1 MTPKNKK
8 EENIE
13 SESQE
18 EPAQKT
24 EKKEKSPGKYV
35 FECQKCGECC
45 EKKDS
50 VIVSMADLQRWSE
63 DVTLPSLFQYLTL
76 EVKDGDYVQ
85 ISLMNAESEEGESE
99 SGCVMYDKEN
109 KICNIYF
116 SMPLYCK
123 SFPLGYD
130 GDKYFLK
137 DASCPGI
144 GKGVMS
150 EKSLGEARK
159 IAKDDFEARVSTAL
173 LLPVIHGLTF
183 KFIMEQ
189 SKKHIENLTEN
200 QKEKLRGVL
209 GEDEG
214 EYDAN

>member
-1 MTPKNKK
+1 
-8 EENIE
+8 
-13 SESQE
+13 
-18 EPAQKT
+18 
-24 EKKEKSPGKYV
+24 
-35 FECQKCGECC
+35 
-45 EKKDS
+45 
-50 VIVSMADLQRWSE
+50 MADLQRWNE

-85 ISLMNAESEEGESE
+85 ISLKKPETVKGKTEA
-99 SGCVMYDKEN
+99 GCPMYDKEN

-137 DASCPGI
+137 GSSCPGI
-144 GKGVMS
+144 GRGVMS
-150 EKSLGEARK
+150 EKSLAEARK
-159 IAKDDFEARVSTAL
+159 NAKEDFEARVSTTL

-189 SKKHIENLTEN
+189 SKKHIDNLTED
-200 QKEKLRGVL
+200 QKEKLRDVL
-209 GEDEG
+209 GKDEV
-214 EYDAN
+214 ENDAG

>member
-1 MTPKNKK
+1 MTPENQK
-8 EENIE
+8 EENKE

-18 EPAQKT
+18 KPTQKT
-24 EKKEKSPGKYV
+24 ERKEKGPGKYV

-45 EKKDS
+45 ENKES

-85 ISLMNAESEEGESE
+85 ISLMKGESKE
-99 SGCVMYDKEN
+99 GISEPGCPMYDKEN
-109 KICNIYF
+109 KICDIYF
-116 SMPLYCK
+116 SMPLYCR

-144 GKGVMS
+144 GKGAMS
-150 EKSLGEARK
+150 EKSLSEARK
-159 IAKDDFEARVSTAL
+159 SAKDDFDERVSTAL

-189 SKKHIENLTEN
+189 SKKHIESLTED
-200 QKEKLRGVL
+200 QKEKLRDVL
-209 GEDEG
+209 GNDDG
-214 EYDAN
+214 ESEVS

>member
-1 MTPKNKK
+1 LPPENQK
-8 EENIE
+8 EENKE
-13 SESQE
+13 SKSLE
-18 EPAQKT
+18 EPKEKT
-24 EKKEKSPGKYV
+24 EKKEKGPGKYV

-45 EKKDS
+45 ENKES
-50 VIVSMADLQRWSE
+50 VIVSMADLQEWSE

-85 ISLMNAESEEGESE
+85 ISLKKPESKEGKSE
-99 SGCVMYDKEN
+99 SGCPMYDKEN
-109 KICNIYF
+109 NICDIYF

-137 DASCPGI
+137 DSSCPGI
-144 GKGVMS
+144 GKGAMS
-150 EKSLGEARK
+150 EKSLAEARK
-159 IAKDDFEARVSTAL
+159 SAKDDFEERVSTAL

-189 SKKHIENLTEN
+189 SKKHIENLTED
-200 QKEKLRGVL
+200 QKEKLRDVL
-209 GEDEG
+209 GKDEG
-214 EYDAN
+214 ENNVN